1 MTMHVTIFFD
11 HNAAILFILHAG
23 SNFCNVSDVS
33 KCQLYNLTMDMMANE
48 KKLRLLIDQLNLADK
63 IIYIFIVIFT
73 ILGNTLV
80 LVATW
85 RERRLHEPNKY
96 FIASLAVADLMV
108 GMFVGPLRL
117 YQLNLDVQSIL
128 DTSVH
133 LCRFM
138 VWIDTLALTASIY
151 ILTFISFDRYLKI
164 SKPLHYKSRMTTSNS
179 LKIIFIIWFI
189 STAFATYAAAP
200 DSGSKGVV
208 ITAAVCLLDR
218 SKVFYT
224 FLAVTAFFL
233 PTMVILVMY
242 AFIFVVVHKRH
253 KMLRNGE
260 LGQISNA
267 SRSAFLQ
274 DIKTIKM
281 LVTVV
286 GVFTLCWG
294 PYFISIVL
302 LHYNPSLV
310 DIGNRRL
317 SYHVYYRSRITY
329 TVIYILPYFNSL
341 CNPIIYAYLDQ
352 NYKQAFKNLFQRIVF
367 RSSRPQQANTRR

>member
-1 MTMHVTIFFD
+1 MHVTIFFD

-33 KCQLYNLTMDMMANE
+33 KCQLYNLTMDTMANE

-151 ILTFISFDRYLKI
+151 ILMFISFDRYLKI

-189 STAFATYAAAP
+189 STAFATYAATP

-208 ITAAVCLLDR
+208 ITAVVCLLDK

-302 LHYNPSLV
+302 FHYNPSLV

-329 TVIYILPYFNSL
+329 AVIYILPYFNSL